1 MANFNKYS
9 VGQVEPFA
17 TYVSPVLR
25 GGEVARPH
33 LDAETHFESGDS
45 DCLDPRRATENLG
58 DKRVVD
64 TGLPSNEPE
73 ASTSNGLFQVD
84 GDVAHELGSR
94 VAARHDWP
102 QRTADVGRVALGSDH
117 DLSVVRGEITNTTCT
132 SEDLELRSTLPTGV
146 SYHHSGLTEEVVTK
160 INIYTPHL
168 LAEDWDA
175 IKGFVRQA
183 VADSKPRRVDTAHN
197 MLMCATRLS
206 HWCHAVACYELTY
219 EVVFNIDTIER
230 FVDQMRSDNP
240 HTKGTYRSRLI
251 AMANQLV
258 GPQGSSYRH
267 KQFPRSTAPN
277 AYSGEE
283 QIDLR
288 TIRNNQAT
296 EYRRVNLGV
305 FLALGAG
312 AGISSGEMNRIRQS
326 HVRKEGGGF
335 IVDVLGTNRRNRT
348 VPILAAWEDLLVPAL
363 DSSLPEGWV
372 FLPRRVLEVSPNAV
386 TRFISSCNSVST
398 HPTIWRLRATWLVTH
413 LNAGTPL
420 PDLLEVAGYEGL
432 AKFERL
438 LPFLERYESSERLSK
453 MRLGGDAS

>member
-1 MANFNKYS
+1 MSTHEPTPTNSTSRPKADVETTFN
-9 VGQVEPFA
+9 
-17 TYVSPVLR
+17 
-25 GGEVARPH
+25 
-33 LDAETHFESGDS
+33 S
-45 DCLDPRRATENLG
+45 DNSDGLDPCRATENLR

-64 TGLPSNEPE
+64 SGLASNEPQ
-73 ASTSNGLFQVD
+73 ASSSNGPLQVECD
-84 GDVAHELGSR
+84 LAHELGVP
-94 VAARHDWP
+94 VAARLERP
-102 QRTADVGRVALGSDH
+102 LRTADTRRVALGSDH
-117 DLSVVRGEITNTTCT
+117 DLSVDRAGLTNTVCA
-132 SEDLELRSTLPTGV
+132 SGELELRSTLLGGV
-146 SYHHSGLTEEVVTK
+146 SYHHIGLTEEVVTK
-160 INIYTPHL
+160 ISIYTPHL
-168 LAEDWDA
+168 PAEDWDA

-183 VADSKPRRVDTAHN
+183 VADAKPRRVDTAHN

-219 EVVFNIDTIER
+219 EVVFNIETIER

-267 KQFPRSTAPN
+267 KQFPRSTAAN

-288 TIRNNQAT
+288 TIRNNQGT
-296 EYRRVNLGV
+296 EYRRLNLGV

-312 AGISSGEMNRIRQS
+312 AGISSGEMNRVRQS
-326 HVRKEGGGF
+326 HIRKEGGGF
-335 IVDVLGTNRRNRT
+335 VVDVLGTNRRNRT
-348 VPILAAWEDLLVPAL
+348 VPVLAVWEDLLVPAL
-363 DSSLPEGWV
+363 NSSLPGTWV
-372 FLPRRVLEVSPNAV
+372 FLPRRVLEISPNAV
-386 TRFISSCNSVST
+386 NGFVSSCNSVT
-398 HPTIWRLRATWLVTH
+398 TQPTIWRLRATWLVTH

-420 PDLLEVAGYEGL
+420 PDLLEAAGYEGL